1 MTHSGCPLFF
11 SLLQTS
17 AAMLTPLTFPELS
30 NFPTLFHG
38 IFNRLGGVS
47 PPPYDSLNVSYG
59 VDDDP
64 RRVKAN
70 RERIKQ
76 SLAVDILVSGQQVH
90 GSKVHVI
97 AEKPDNDVEIAGC
110 DAFITNIAG
119 VGLMIQQADCQA
131 VMLFDPHRQ
140 VAANIHCGWRG
151 SVDNIIC
158 TTIRVM
164 TKEFATDPSHLL
176 AAISPSLG
184 HCCAEFVHYEQELPG
199 HFHPFQVK
207 SNYFDFTAISRYQLQ
222 EAGVKPAN
230 ISATAICTVCDPNWF
245 SYRRERKTGRFCSVI
260 GIKNSV

>member
-30 NFPTLFHG
+30 NFPTLLHG

-64 RRVKAN
+64 RLVKAN

-97 AEKPDNDVEIAGC
+97 AEKPDNDMEIPGC
-110 DAFITNIAG
+110 DAFITNVAG

-131 VMLFDPHRQ
+131 VMLFDQHRQ

-151 SVDNIIC
+151 SMDNIIF

-164 TKEFATDPSHLL
+164 TEEFATDPSHLL

-207 SNYFDFTAISRYQLQ
+207 SNYLGLSCL
-222 EAGVKPAN
+222 
-230 ISATAICTVCDPNWF
+230 S
-245 SYRRERKTGRFCSVI
+245 
-260 GIKNSV
+260 